1 MAKGMIV
8 RLTEVGGGCYGME
21 MNVEKTKVMRI
32 SRQPFTVQI
41 TIHQKQ
47 LENVKYSNY
56 YSSRLTH
63 YRGCICEIKSRI
75 CVAKGAFNKKAL
87 FSCNWDL
94 NFRKKLVKCNN
105 WSIASTLKLGLF
117 GK

>member
-1 MAKGMIV
+1 MAKGLIV
-8 RLTEVGGGCYGME
+8 RLNEVGDGCYGME

-32 SRQPFTVQI
+32 SRQPFAVQI

-56 YSSRLTH
+56 FGSRLTH

-75 CVAKGAFNKKAL
+75 FIAKGAFNKEAL
-87 FSCNWDL
+87 FLCNWHL
-94 NFRKKLVKCNN
+94 NFRKKLVKCYD
-105 WSIASTLKLGLF
+105 WITASTP
-117 GK
+117 